1 MKKVASGKHVCNS
14 VHNWAVSTPLTTV
27 AGGERVRMARR
38 RISDNELVQ
47 LYWNVNNCWKEISI
61 QAGNAPHAY
70 WLNAED
76 GSVTT
81 ADRTSSGEIKG
92 MLPPLSTRFLY
103 ITDTPIQEVGETQL
117 TLSPAEGSKSIE
129 LGQWTL
135 QLGEQ
140 VIHDAQLEDW
150 RTIPQLA
157 DSCGESVY
165 TTRFSLEKTAT
176 KYVLDLGEVYYTA
189 EVYINGKSVGK
200 RIWKPFRFDITD
212 YVQSGENVL
221 EIRVKTSDYNAMV
234 QRGREG
240 DAIFSS
246 IANSGR
252 MANGLKG
259 PVQIILSF

>member
-1 MKKVASGKHVCNS
+1 
-14 VHNWAVSTPLTTV
+14 
-27 AGGERVRMARR
+27 MARR
-38 RISDNELVQ
+38 RLSDNELVQ
-47 LYWNVNNCWKEISI
+47 LFWNVENCWKEISI
-61 QAGNAPHAY
+61 QADNAPHAY

-92 MLPPLSTRFLY
+92 MLPPLSTRFLF
-103 ITDTPIQEVGETQL
+103 ITDTPIREAGNP
-117 TLSPAEGSKSIE
+117 LSTPFPTGGKSIE

-140 VIHDAQLEDW
+140 VINDAKLEDW
-150 RTIPQLA
+150 RNVPQLA
-157 DSCGESVY
+157 DSFGVAVY

-176 KYVLDLGEVYYTA
+176 KYVLDLGDVYYTA
-189 EVYINGKSVGK
+189 EVYINGKAVGK

-221 EIRVKTSDYNAMV
+221 EIRVKTSDYNRNV
-234 QRGREG
+234 LRGREG
-240 DAIFSS
+240 DATFSS